1 MKDVRET
8 LPVHGNFYSLI
19 LSLFENRETANILF
33 DNNGITR
40 ANGLIKEISERNK
53 SQFLVLDNDLKIGI
67 HSIIAV
73 NGIFSSDYSE
83 C

>member
-8 LPVHGNFYSLI
+8 LPVQRNFYSLI

-53 SQFLVLDNDLKIGI
+53 SPFLVLDNDLKIDI

-73 NGIFSSDYSE
+73 NGIFSFDYSE